1 MVIRKYDI
9 FLVNLNPTKGSEQK
23 GIRPCMVLQNNGANL
38 YSGTTVVCPLSSTIR
53 RFPHTLVLNPSKTNG
68 LKNESRLDILQIRTI
83 DKGRIVKKLG
93 HLDKRHRREL
103 KEKIKISFDLDDIL
117 E

>member
-1 MVIRKYDI
+1 MIIKKYDI
-9 FLVNLNPTKGSEQK
+9 ILVNLNPTKGSEQK

-38 YSGTTVVCPLSSTIR
+38 YSSTTVVCPLSSTVR
-53 RFPHTLVLNPSKTNG
+53 RFPHTIILSPSKTNG

-83 DKGRIVKKLG
+83 DKERIMKKMG
-93 HLDKRHRREL
+93 VLDIDYKIEL
-103 KEKIKISFDLDDIL
+103 RQKIKTSFDLDDIL

>member
-1 MVIRKYDI
+1 MMIKKYDI
-9 FLVNLNPTKGSEQK
+9 VLVNLNPTKGSEQK

-38 YSGTTVVCPLSSTIR
+38 YSNTTVICPISSKIR
-53 RFPHTLVLNPSKTNG
+53 RFPHTLILNPSKTNG

-83 DKGRIVKKLG
+83 DKERITKKMG
-93 HLDKRHRREL
+93 ILDDHYRMEMKG
-103 KEKIKISFDLDDIL
+103 KIKTSFDLDDIL